1 MSKVRAKLS
10 VIEVTDQGVL
20 NVWDTYT
27 QQSTPMPAK
36 KVVLMAV
43 TGGAGEIPENEA
55 FNRSTP
61 NARFEMTVVN
71 THAAEF
77 FQHGDQYYADF
88 TRAND
93 PEDPPQS

>member
-10 VIEVTDQGVL
+10 VIEVTDQGEL
-20 NVWDTYT
+20 NVWDSYT
-27 QQSTPMPAK
+27 QQATPMPSK
-36 KVVLMAV
+36 KVVLVAV

-61 NARFEMTVVN
+61 SARFEMTVVN

-77 FQHGDQYYADF
+77 FQVRDEYYADF
-88 TRAND
+88 TRVD
-93 PEDPPQS
+93 EPEGEPQS